1 VNYRILYF
9 ASLRDASGRDAEEV
23 ASDTHDAR
31 QLYRECKQRYGFA
44 WDADRLRLALNGE
57 FADWDRPLRNGDEIA
72 FLPPVS
78 GG

>member
-9 ASLRDASGRDAEEV
+9 ASLRDASGRETEDV
-23 ASDTHDAR
+23 ASETDDAR
-31 QLYRECKQRYGFA
+31 QLYRECKQRHGFTM
-44 WDADRLRLALNGE
+44 DADRLRMALNGE
-57 FADWDRPLRNGDEIA
+57 FADWDRPLQNGDEIA